1 MKRQLLISF
10 SLVVLGGLMLGMAQ
24 DAVAG
29 HEIVGAPKCK
39 VCHKAKTGDQ
49 WKIWTESAH
58 AKAFQTLASEESKKI
73 AAEKGLGDP
82 QQEDA
87 CLKCHATKAFL
98 GAEAVVSAKGKY
110 ADTEGV
116 GCEACH
122 GPGSDFKTRK
132 IMTNPEAAKAAGLLI
147 DKSEEACTKCHNEES
162 PTFKGFDFE
171 ERWAEIAHPVPA
183 EE

>member
-29 HEIVGAPKCK
+29 HEIIGAPKCK
-39 VCHKAKTGDQ
+39 TCHKAKTGDQ

-58 AKAFQTLASEESKKI
+58 AKAFETLASEEAKKI
-73 AAEKGLGDP
+73 ATDKKLGDP
-82 QQEDA
+82 QTEDA
-87 CLKCHATKAFL
+87 CLKCHTTKAFL
-98 GAEAVVSAKGKY
+98 GSEVVVNAKGKY

-122 GPGSDFKTRK
+122 GPGSDYKSKK
-132 IMTNPEAAKAAGLLI
+132 IMIDPATHEEAGLVMVKTA
-147 DKSEEACTKCHNEES
+147 DACTKCHNEQS

-171 ERWAEIAHPVPA
+171 KRWAEIAHPVPT